1 MKKTK
6 GGTVMKKH
14 LFILLAGLLALASC
28 NKEIQTE
35 VVEPQDGPEAQTN
48 LVPMTFKASLEDL
61 GTKSDIADDFI
72 LWESSDKI
80 AIFDGSAL
88 NKFSVSALSP
98 SGKGAEFFGSAAPAV
113 SYLAVAP
120 FSAAGNINTE
130 NQRFS
135 ITIHGSQTI
144 IGSHSVD
151 SESLVSTAVAT
162 GTTDLAFENQFAL
175 LKVKL
180 EKSNIA
186 AVTVRGN
193 NNETISGTNHFYYDG
208 EGAPR
213 VDLTNAGGKQVTLTY
228 KATAD
233 ADPSAF
239 PAGEYYIA
247 IWPTEFEGGYSVIL
261 TDVDGAKSIKTN
273 STEQVLVR
281 NGGQNLSTIDD
292 FTFCPSVITTAAQ
305 LKMWRRLASHGAY
318 AEGDEVKLGADID
331 LGGYAWTPVPEFLGI
346 FDGQGHKIYN
356 FTISSNA
363 QKVGFIADLGDGNAA
378 AVLKNVVFG
387 SSNGTS
393 ADGTSAINIS
403 TVSSGWAYAG
413 LVAYV
418 KSKASV
424 QNVTNF
430 VPVTGLAEMTVKH
443 RLGGIAGMIGN
454 NVTISDCHNW
464 ADIYDR
470 SACDTGEGSSI
481 AGVVGG
487 WGGSNSNLIGCTNH
501 GQVYNYCTG
510 VPYVAGV
517 IGYTMGDGMLIEDCH
532 NLANGSKEI
541 SNETVSTRDTDK
553 FGSINWSIL
562 TGGIVAVVG
571 KNVTINKCTNTM
583 KIYGKSTSTSNC
595 RACIGGIAGGC
606 IRNGSSIKGCSS
618 SAGDTR
624 PFGDLNTDVT
634 AGGIIGFVGNSSD
647 MVITKADDG
656 TWTTNNTKIHQNNVN
671 NNHALYFG
679 GIVGLLNSKNAVVSY
694 CRNTGKVD
702 SRGNTADKG
711 TFCGG
716 GICGSALGTIT
727 HCINDGIIYNTT
739 GGSGENVIYYSGGIC
754 GDTDAPKE
762 ISYCTNNGPVSV
774 YSSNGS
780 TATGGIISQLKPG
793 STVFKFNTNTGLI
806 TTGNLNSYPGTPKR
820 NIQNIEV
827 SLGALI
833 GKIVPATAEATICEG
848 CVVACD
854 VLNAQTYNK
863 WGYCGLVAGEVFSK
877 DSWPY
882 KVTVGSAAN
891 PLMIVNTTK
900 VATGNDGN
908 PATETVLDNIT
919 SVAIA
924 NKYVMGKKN
933 ALYSST
939 DGSNDVTK
947 LELNLSVVTSA
958 QAGIE

>member
-1 MKKTK
+1 MKKIY
-6 GGTVMKKH
+6 
-14 LFILLAGLLALASC
+14 ILIALGLALAACQKEKKVQDEELATSV
-28 NKEIQTE
+28 NKVQMSFNAI
-35 VVEPQDGPEAQTN
+35 GEAT
-48 LVPMTFKASLEDL
+48 KANISGSSIIWD
-61 GTKSDIADDFI
+61 AD
-72 LWESSDKI
+72 DKI
-80 AIFDGSAL
+80 AIFDGANINEFSLTSGAG
-88 NKFSVSALSP
+88 NKNASFSGTAGEASEYFAI
-98 SGKGAEFFGSAAPAV
+98 
-113 SYLAVAP
+113 AP
-120 FSAAGNINTE
+120 FEASATAPSTANSWISVNISHN
-130 NQRFS
+130 
-135 ITIHGSQTI
+135 QTI
-144 IGSHSVD
+144 VGDHCVD
-151 SESLVSTAVAT
+151 SKALVSTASAA
-162 GTTDLAFENQFAL
+162 GTNNLEFSNQFAL
-175 LKVKL
+175 LKVTL
-180 EKSNIA
+180 ERSDIM
-186 AVTVRGN
+186 AVTLKGN
-193 NNETISGTNHFYYDG
+193 NGESVAGTNHFIYAGD
-208 EGAPR
+208 GAPR
-213 VDLTNAGGKQVTLTY
+213 MDLSNAGQKEVDLIY
-228 KATAD
+228 KASSSAS
-233 ADPSAF
+233 ASAF
-239 PAGEYYIA
+239 PAGDYYIA
-247 IWPTEFEGGYSVIL
+247 IWPTTFSKGYSIIL
-261 TDVDGAKSIKTN
+261 TDENGSKAVRAT
-273 STEQVLVR
+273 STEQVFAR
-281 NGGQNLSTIDD
+281 NGGQNASVVDNG
-292 FTFCPSVITTAAQ
+292 TFCPNVIMTADQ
-305 LKMWRRLASHGAY
+305 LKTWRRLASRGAY
-318 AEGDEVKLGADID
+318 SAGDEVKLGADIN
-331 LGGYAWTPVPEFLGI
+331 LGGYAWEPVTEFLGI

-356 FTISSNA
+356 FTVSSDA
-363 QKVGFIADLGDGNAA
+363 QKVGFIADLGNGSAA

-387 SSNGTS
+387 SSDGTT
-393 ADGTSAINIS
+393 ADGSSSIKIS
-403 TVSSGWAYAG
+403 TSSSGWAYAG

-418 KSKASV
+418 KTKASV

-443 RLGGIAGMIGN
+443 RIAGIAGMIGN
-454 NVTISDCHNW
+454 NVTISNCHNW

-470 SACDTGEGSSI
+470 SACDTGEGSSV

-487 WGGSNSNLIGCTNH
+487 WGGTNSELIGCTNH

-517 IGYTMGDGMLIEDCH
+517 IGYTMGEGMLIEDCH

-541 SNETVSTRDTDK
+541 SNEAVSTRDTDK

-562 TGGIVAVVG
+562 TGGIVGVVG

-583 KIYGKSTSTSNC
+583 KVYGKSTSTSNC

-624 PFGDLNTDVT
+624 PFGDLNTDIT
-634 AGGIIGFVGNSSD
+634 AGGIIGFVGNNSD

-702 SRGNTADKG
+702 SRGNKADKG

-716 GICGSALGTIT
+716 GICGSAIGTIT
-727 HCINDGIIYNTT
+727 NCINDGVIYNTT
-739 GGSGENVIYYSGGIC
+739 AGDGTGVKYYSGGIC

-848 CVVACD
+848 CIVACD
-854 VLNAQTYNK
+854 VLNAQTYDK
-863 WGYCGLVAGEVFSK
+863 WGYCGLVAGEVYSK

-882 KVTVGSAAN
+882 KVTVGSSAN

-900 VATGNDGN
+900 VATGDNGN

-919 SVAIA
+919 SVSIA

-933 ALYSST
+933 TLYSST
-939 DGSNDVTK
+939 DGSNDATK
-947 LELNLSVVTSA
+947 LELNLSVVTAA
-958 QAGIE
+958 QAGIQ

>member
-1 MKKTK
+1 MKY
-6 GGTVMKKH
+6 
-14 LFILLAGLLALASC
+14 IAAGLVIMIGASC
-28 NKEIQTE
+28 EKVQETTVENETKEITY
-35 VVEPQDGPEAQTN
+35 DGYG
-48 LVPMTFKASLEDL
+48 VPMSFKAKGQEVM
-61 GTKSDIADDFI
+61 KSDIDVGASAIVWDSDDA
-72 LWESSDKI
+72 I
-80 AIFDGSAL
+80 AIYDGSEL
-88 NKFSVSALSP
+88 REFSVSSRSNGNKIATFS
-98 SGKGAEFFGSAAPAV
+98 GSAANV
-113 SYLAVAP
+113 STYYSVTP
-120 FSAAGNINTE
+120 YSAATLDTDIKV
-130 NQRFS
+130 
-135 ITIHGSQTI
+135 TIPATQTV
-144 IGSHSVD
+144 IGDHCVD
-151 SESLVSTAVAT
+151 GEAMVAT
-162 GTTDLAFENQFAL
+162 ATVAAGADISFTNQFSL
-175 LKVKL
+175 LKINLSSSDIISVTLAGKGDEAICG
-180 EKSNIA
+180 EKVFS
-186 AVTVRGN
+186 TSDGSF
-193 NNETISGTNHFYYDG
+193 SGTPEGKTINLVYKASK
-208 EGAPR
+208 EGAY
-213 VDLTNAGGKQVTLTY
+213 G
-228 KATAD
+228 
-233 ADPSAF
+233 AF
-239 PAGEYYIA
+239 PAGDYFVVLWPGEFTGGFKLIMTKSDGSKA
-247 IWPTEFEGGYSVIL
+247 IKSTSA
-261 TDVDGAKSIKTN
+261 DVTFALNSGAN
-273 STEQVLVR
+273 A
-281 NGGQNLSTIDD
+281 STIDD
-292 FTFCPSVITTAAQ
+292 VTTWVPNTITTANQ
-305 LKMWRRLASHGAY
+305 LKMWRRVAEYY
-318 AEGDEVKLGADID
+318 AEGEEVKLGADID
-331 LGGYAWTPVPEFLGI
+331 LGGYEWAPMEQFLGI
-346 FDGQGHKIYN
+346 FNGQGHKIYN
-356 FTISSNA
+356 FTVNSDA
-363 QKVGFIADLGDGNAA
+363 QRVGFIANLGDGSAA
-378 AVLKNVVFG
+378 SVLKNTVFG

-403 TVSSGWAYAG
+403 TTSSGWAYAG

-430 VPVTGLAEMTVKH
+430 VPVTGLADMTVKH
-443 RLGGIAGMIGN
+443 RIGGIAGMIGN

-470 SACDTGEGSSI
+470 SACDTGEGSSV

-487 WGGSNSNLIGCTNH
+487 WGGSNSELIGCTNH

-517 IGYTMGDGMLIEDCH
+517 IGYTMGEGMLIENCH
-532 NLANGSKEI
+532 NLENGSKEI
-541 SNETVSTRDTDK
+541 SNEAVSTRDTDK
-553 FGSINWSIL
+553 FGSLNWSIL

-583 KIYGKSTSTSNC
+583 KVYGKSTSTSNC

-618 SAGDTR
+618 SSGDTR
-624 PFGDLNTDVT
+624 PFGDLNTDIT
-634 AGGIIGFVGNSSD
+634 AGGIIGFVGNNSD

-656 TWTTNNTKIHQNNVN
+656 TWTTNSTKIHQNNVN

-694 CRNTGKVD
+694 CRNTGKID

-716 GICGSALGTIT
+716 GICGSAIGTIT
-727 HCINDGIIYNTT
+727 NCINDGIIYNTT
-739 GGSGENVIYYSGGIC
+739 GGSGTNVKYYSGGIC

-780 TATGGIISQLKPG
+780 TATGGILSQLKPG

-854 VLNAQTYNK
+854 VLNAQTYDK
-863 WGYCGLVAGEVFSK
+863 WGYCGLVAGEVYSK

-882 KVTVGSAAN
+882 KVTVGSSEN

-900 VATGNDGN
+900 VATGDNGN
-908 PATETVLDNIT
+908 PANETVLDNIT
-919 SVAIA
+919 TVEIA
-924 NKYVMGKKN
+924 KKYVMGKKN
-933 ALYSST
+933 TLYSST
-939 DGSNDVTK
+939 DGSNDATK
-947 LELNLSVVTSA
+947 LELNLTIATPA

>member
-1 MKKTK
+1 MKKIYILIAMALTLAACQK
-6 GGTVMKKH
+6 EMKVQDE
-14 LFILLAGLLALASC
+14 ALATDV
-28 NKEIQTE
+28 KKVQ
-35 VVEPQDGPEAQTN
+35 
-48 LVPMTFKASLEDL
+48 MTFQAVGEATTKAHIDGNS
-61 GTKSDIADDFI
+61 I
-72 LWESSDKI
+72 LWDAGDKI
-80 AIFDGSAL
+80 AIFDGTAFNEFTLASGAGSKNASFNGTAAEASA
-88 NKFSVSALSP
+88 
-98 SGKGAEFFGSAAPAV
+98 
-113 SYLAVAP
+113 YYAVAP
-120 FSAAGNINTE
+120 FEAATNISTE
-130 NQRFS
+130 NSRLS
-135 ITIHGSQTI
+135 ISLTHSQVI
-144 IGSHSVD
+144 IGSNSVD
-151 SESLVSTAVAT
+151 SRVMVSTAESDGT
-162 GTTDLAFENQFAL
+162 GNLAFKNQFAL
-175 LKVKL
+175 LKVTL
-180 EKSNIA
+180 ERSDIKG
-186 AVTVRGN
+186 VTLWGN
-193 NNETISGTNHFYYDG
+193 NDESIAGTNHYYYAGD
-208 EGAPR
+208 GAPK
-213 VDLTNAGGKQVTLTY
+213 VDLTNAGQKAIDLIY
-228 KATAD
+228 KASAD
-233 ADPSAF
+233 APASAF
-239 PAGEYYIA
+239 PAGDYYIVL
-247 IWPTEFEGGYSVIL
+247 WPTTFSKGYSIIL
-261 TDVDGAKSIKTN
+261 TDENGGKSLK
-273 STEQVLVR
+273 STSQEQVLER
-281 NGGQNLSTIDD
+281 NGGQNAARVDD
-292 FTFCPSVITTAAQ
+292 GTFCPTEIMTAAQ
-305 LKMWRRLASHGAY
+305 LKMWRRLAAAGAY
-318 AEGDEVKLGADID
+318 GEGDEVKLGADIN

-346 FDGQGHKIYN
+346 FDGQNHKIYN
-356 FTISSNA
+356 FTINSDA
-363 QKVGFIADLGDGNAA
+363 QKVGFIADLGNGSAT
-378 AVLKNVVFG
+378 AVLKNVIFG
-387 SSNGTS
+387 SSDGTT
-393 ADGTSAINIS
+393 ADGSSSIEIS
-403 TVSSGWAYAG
+403 TTSSGWAYAG
-413 LVAYV
+413 LIAYV
-418 KSKASV
+418 RHKASI
-424 QNVTNF
+424 QGVTNF
-430 VPVTGLAEMTVKH
+430 VPVTGLADMTVKH
-443 RLGGIAGMIGN
+443 RIAGIAGMIGN
-454 NVTISDCHNW
+454 DVTISDCHNW

-487 WGGSNSNLIGCTNH
+487 WGGSNSELIGCTNH

-517 IGYTMGDGMLIEDCH
+517 IGYTMGEGMLIQDCH

-541 SNETVSTRDTDK
+541 SNEAVSTRDTDK

-562 TGGIVAVVG
+562 TGGIVGVVG

-583 KIYGKSTSTSNC
+583 KVYGKSTSTSNC

-624 PFGDLNTDVT
+624 PFGDLNTDIT

-647 MVITKADDG
+647 MIITKADDG
-656 TWTTNNTKIHQNNVN
+656 TWTTNGTRIHQNNVN

-716 GICGSALGTIT
+716 GICGSAIGTIT

-739 GGSGENVIYYSGGIC
+739 GGSGTNVIYYSGGIC

-806 TTGNLNSYPGTPKR
+806 TTGNLNSYPDTPKR

-854 VLNAQTYNK
+854 VLNAQTYDK
-863 WGYCGLVAGEVFSK
+863 WGYCGLVAGEVYSK

-882 KVTVGSAAN
+882 KVTVGSSAN

-900 VATGNDGN
+900 VATGDNGN

-919 SVAIA
+919 TVAIA

-933 ALYSST
+933 TLYSSN
-939 DGSNDVTK
+939 DGSNNVTK

-958 QAGIE
+958 QAGID

>member
-1 MKKTK
+1 MKKY
-6 GGTVMKKH
+6 
-14 LFILLAGLLALASC
+14 LFFILAGVLAITSC

-35 VVEPQDGPEAQTN
+35 TVEPEDGPEAQTG
-48 LVPMTFKASLEDL
+48 LIPLTFKASLEDL
-61 GTKSDIADDFI
+61 GTKSDIADNFI

-80 AIFDGSAL
+80 AIFDGTDTFK
-88 NKFSVSALSP
+88 KFTVSELSP
-98 SGKGAEFFGSAAPAV
+98 SGKGAEFSGSAASAS
-113 SYLAVAP
+113 SYVAVAP
-120 FSAAGNINTE
+120 YSAATNISTE
-130 NQRFS
+130 NSRIS
-135 ITIHGSQTI
+135 IKIPSTQTV
-144 IGSHSVD
+144 IGSHCVD
-151 SESLVSTAVAT
+151 SESLVSTAVAD

-175 LKVKL
+175 LKVRIDR
-180 EKSNIA
+180 SDVA
-186 AVTVRGN
+186 SVTLTGN
-193 NNETISGTNHFYYDG
+193 NGESINGTNHFYYGG

-213 VDLTNAGGKQVTLTY
+213 MDYSNAAGYKITLVY
-228 KATAD
+228 KAD
-233 ADPSAF
+233 AGSENSAF

-247 IWPTEFEGGYSVIL
+247 LWPNTFEKGYSIIVTT
-261 TDVDGAKSIKTN
+261 TDGSKSIKTK
-273 STEQVLVR
+273 SSPQSLVR
-281 NGGQNLSTIDD
+281 NGGQNLSVVDD
-292 FTFCPSVITTAAQ
+292 GTPCPPVIMNADQ
-305 LKMWRRLASHGAY
+305 LKMWRRLASAGVY

-331 LGGYAWTPVPEFLGI
+331 LDGYAWKPVEQFLGI

-356 FTISSNA
+356 FTINSDA
-363 QKVGFIADLGDGNAA
+363 QKVGFIADLGNGSAA
-378 AVLKNVVFG
+378 AVLKNVIFG
-387 SSNGTS
+387 SSDGTT
-393 ADGTSAINIS
+393 ADGSSSIKIS
-403 TVSSGWAYAG
+403 TTSSGWAYAG

-418 KSKASV
+418 RHKASI
-424 QNVTNF
+424 QGVTNF
-430 VPVTGLAEMTVKH
+430 VPVTGLADMTVKH
-443 RLGGIAGMIGN
+443 RIAGIAGMIGN
-454 NVTISDCHNW
+454 DVTISDCHNW

-487 WGGSNSNLIGCTNH
+487 WGGSNSELIGCTNH

-517 IGYTMGDGMLIEDCH
+517 IGYTMGEGMLIQDCH

-541 SNETVSTRDTDK
+541 SNEAVSTRDTDK

-562 TGGIVAVVG
+562 TGGIVGVVG

-583 KIYGKSTSTSNC
+583 KVYGKSTSASNC

-624 PFGDLNTDVT
+624 PFGDLNTDIT

-647 MVITKADDG
+647 MIITKADDG
-656 TWTTNNTKIHQNNVN
+656 TWTTNGTRIHQNNVN

-702 SRGNTADKG
+702 SRGNKADKG

-716 GICGSALGTIT
+716 GICGSAIGTIT
-727 HCINDGIIYNTT
+727 NCINDGVIYNTT
-739 GGSGENVIYYSGGIC
+739 AGDGTGVKYYSGGIC

-854 VLNAQTYNK
+854 VLNAQTYDK
-863 WGYCGLVAGEVFSK
+863 WGYCGLVAGEVYSK

-882 KVTVGSAAN
+882 KVTVGSSAN

-900 VATGNDGN
+900 VATGDNGN

-919 SVAIA
+919 TVAIA
-924 NKYVMGKKN
+924 NKYVMGKEN
-933 ALYSST
+933 TLYSST
-939 DGSNDVTK
+939 DGSNDATK
-947 LELNLSVVTSA
+947 IELNLSVVTSA

>member
-1 MKKTK
+1 MKKIY
-6 GGTVMKKH
+6 
-14 LFILLAGLLALASC
+14 ILIALGLALAACQKEKKVQDEELATSV
-28 NKEIQTE
+28 NKVQMSFNAI
-35 VVEPQDGPEAQTN
+35 GEAT
-48 LVPMTFKASLEDL
+48 KANISGSSIIWD
-61 GTKSDIADDFI
+61 AD
-72 LWESSDKI
+72 DKI
-80 AIFDGSAL
+80 AIFDGSETKNEFSLTSGAG
-88 NKFSVSALSP
+88 NKNASFSGTA
-98 SGKGAEFFGSAAPAV
+98 GEAAT
-113 SYLAVAP
+113 YFAVAP
-120 FSAAGNINTE
+120 FEAWTNLSTANSWISVNISHN
-130 NQRFS
+130 
-135 ITIHGSQTI
+135 QTI
-144 IGSHSVD
+144 VGDHCVD
-151 SESLVSTAVAT
+151 SKALVSTASAA
-162 GTTDLAFENQFAL
+162 GTNNLEFSNQFAL
-175 LKVKL
+175 LKVTL
-180 EKSNIA
+180 ERSDIM
-186 AVTVRGN
+186 AVTLKGN
-193 NNETISGTNHFYYDG
+193 NGESVAGTNHFIYAGD
-208 EGAPR
+208 GAPQMDLSNAGQKE
-213 VDLTNAGGKQVTLTY
+213 VDLIY
-228 KATAD
+228 KASSSAS
-233 ADPSAF
+233 ASAF
-239 PAGEYYIA
+239 PAGDYYIA
-247 IWPTEFEGGYSVIL
+247 IWPTTFSKGYSIIL
-261 TDVDGAKSIKTN
+261 TDENGSKAVRAT
-273 STEQVLVR
+273 STEQVFAR
-281 NGGQNLSTIDD
+281 NGGQNASVVDNG
-292 FTFCPSVITTAAQ
+292 TFCPNVIMTADQ
-305 LKMWRRLASHGAY
+305 LKTWRRLASRGAY
-318 AEGDEVKLGADID
+318 SAGDEVKLGADID
-331 LGGYAWTPVPEFLGI
+331 LGGYAWEPVTEFLGI

-356 FTISSNA
+356 FTVSSDA
-363 QKVGFIADLGDGNAA
+363 QKVGFIADLGNGSAA

-387 SSNGTS
+387 SSDGTT
-393 ADGTSAINIS
+393 ADGSSSIKIS
-403 TVSSGWAYAG
+403 TSSSGWAYAG

-418 KSKASV
+418 KTKASV

-443 RLGGIAGMIGN
+443 RIAGVAGMIGN
-454 NVTISDCHNW
+454 NVTISNCHNW

-470 SACDTGEGSSI
+470 SACETGEGSSI

-487 WGGSNSNLIGCTNH
+487 WGGTNSELIGCTNH

-517 IGYTMGDGMLIEDCH
+517 IGYTMGEGMLIEDCH

-541 SNETVSTRDTDK
+541 SNETASTRDTDK

-562 TGGIVAVVG
+562 TGGIVGVVG

-583 KIYGKSTSTSNC
+583 KVYGKSTSDSHC

-624 PFGDLNTDVT
+624 PFGDLNTDIT
-634 AGGIIGFVGNSSD
+634 AGGIIGFVGNNSD

-702 SRGNTADKG
+702 SRGNKADKG

-716 GICGSALGTIT
+716 GICGSAIGTIT
-727 HCINDGIIYNTT
+727 NCINDGVIYNTT
-739 GGSGENVIYYSGGIC
+739 AGDGDGVKYYSGGIC

-806 TTGNLNSYPGTPKR
+806 TTGNLNSYPDTPKR

-848 CVVACD
+848 CIVACD
-854 VLNAQTYNK
+854 VLNAQTYDK
-863 WGYCGLVAGEVFSK
+863 WGYCGLVAGEVYSK

-882 KVTVGSAAN
+882 KVTVGSSAN

-900 VATGNDGN
+900 VATGDNGN

-919 SVAIA
+919 TVSIA

-933 ALYSST
+933 TLYSST
-939 DGSNDVTK
+939 DGSNDATK
-947 LELNLSVVTSA
+947 LELNLSVVTAA
-958 QAGIE
+958 QAGIQ

>member
-1 MKKTK
+1 MKKY
-6 GGTVMKKH
+6 
-14 LFILLAGLLALASC
+14 LFIILAGLLAIVSC
-28 NKEIQTE
+28 EKETQTDI
-35 VVEPQDGPEAQTN
+35 VEPQDGPEAQTD

-80 AIFDGSAL
+80 AIFDGTDTFK
-88 NKFSVSALSP
+88 KFTVSELSP
-98 SGKGAEFFGSAAPAV
+98 SGKGAEFSGSAASAS
-113 SYLAVAP
+113 SYVAVAP
-120 FSAAGNINTE
+120 YSAATNISTE
-130 NQRFS
+130 NSRIS
-135 ITIHGSQTI
+135 IKIPSTQTV
-144 IGSHSVD
+144 IGSHCVD
-151 SESLVSTAVAT
+151 SESLVSTAVAD

-180 EKSNIA
+180 ESSNIA
-186 AVTVRGN
+186 AVTVKGN
-193 NNETISGTNHFYYDG
+193 NDESISGTNHFYYGG

-213 VDLTNAGGKQVTLTY
+213 MDYSNAAGYKITLVY
-228 KATAD
+228 KAD
-233 ADPSAF
+233 AGSENSAF

-247 IWPTEFEGGYSVIL
+247 LWPNTFEKGYSIIVTT
-261 TDVDGAKSIKTN
+261 TDGSKSIKTK
-273 STEQVLVR
+273 SSPQSLVR
-281 NGGQNLSTIDD
+281 NGGQNLFVVDD
-292 FTFCPSVITTAAQ
+292 GTPCPPVIMNADQ
-305 LKMWRRLASHGAY
+305 LKMWRRLASAGVY

-331 LGGYAWTPVPEFLGI
+331 LGGYAWKPVEQFLGI

-356 FTISSNA
+356 FTINSDA
-363 QKVGFIADLGDGNAA
+363 QKVGFIADLGNGSAA
-378 AVLKNVVFG
+378 AVLKNVIFG
-387 SSNGTS
+387 SSDGTT
-393 ADGTSAINIS
+393 ADGSSSIKIS
-403 TVSSGWAYAG
+403 TTSSGWAYAG

-418 KSKASV
+418 RHKASI
-424 QNVTNF
+424 QGVTNF
-430 VPVTGLAEMTVKH
+430 VPVTGLADMTVKH
-443 RLGGIAGMIGN
+443 RIAGIAGMIGN
-454 NVTISDCHNW
+454 DVTISDCHNW

-487 WGGSNSNLIGCTNH
+487 WGGSNSELIGCTNH

-517 IGYTMGDGMLIEDCH
+517 IGYTMGEGMLIQDCH

-541 SNETVSTRDTDK
+541 SNEAVSTRDTDK

-562 TGGIVAVVG
+562 TGGIVGVVG

-583 KIYGKSTSTSNC
+583 KVYGKSTSTSNC

-624 PFGDLNTDVT
+624 PFGDLNTDIT

-647 MVITKADDG
+647 MIITKADDG
-656 TWTTNNTKIHQNNVN
+656 TWTTNGTRIHQNNVN

-702 SRGNTADKG
+702 SRGNKADKG

-716 GICGSALGTIT
+716 GICGSAIGTIT
-727 HCINDGIIYNTT
+727 NCINDGVIYNTT
-739 GGSGENVIYYSGGIC
+739 AGDGTGVKYYSGGIC

-854 VLNAQTYNK
+854 VLNAQTYDK
-863 WGYCGLVAGEVFSK
+863 WGYCGLVAGEVYSK

-882 KVTVGSAAN
+882 KVTVGSSAN

-900 VATGNDGN
+900 VATGDNGN

-919 SVAIA
+919 TVAIA
-924 NKYVMGKKN
+924 NKYVMGKEN
-933 ALYSST
+933 TLYSST
-939 DGSNDVTK
+939 DGSNDATK
-947 LELNLSVVTSA
+947 MELNLSVVTSA

>member
-1 MKKTK
+1 MKKY
-6 GGTVMKKH
+6 
-14 LFILLAGLLALASC
+14 LFFILAGVLAITSC

-35 VVEPQDGPEAQTN
+35 TVEPEDGPQAQTD

-80 AIFDGSAL
+80 AIFDGTDTF
-88 NKFSVSALSP
+88 KEFTVSVLSP
-98 SGKGAEFFGSAAPAV
+98 SGKGAEFSGSAASAS
-113 SYLAVAP
+113 SYVAVAP
-120 FSAAGNINTE
+120 FSAASTIKADL
-130 NQRFS
+130 QRFS
-135 ITIHGSQTI
+135 ITVHSSQTI

-151 SESLVSTAVAT
+151 PESLVSTAVAT
-162 GTTDLAFENQFAL
+162 GTSDLAFENQFAL

-180 EKSNIA
+180 EKNGIV
-186 AVTVRGN
+186 AVTVKGN
-193 NNETISGTNHFYYDG
+193 NGESISGTNHFYYGG
-208 EGAPR
+208 EGSPR
-213 VDLTNAGGKQVTLTY
+213 VDLSNAGGKQVTLTY

-233 ADPSAF
+233 ATPSAF
-239 PAGEYYIA
+239 PAGEYYIT
-247 IWPTEFEGGYSVIL
+247 IWPTEFTGGYSVIL
-261 TDVDGAKSIKTN
+261 TDEDGGKSIKTN
-273 STEQVLVR
+273 SNPQTIAR
-281 NGGQNLSTIDD
+281 NGGQDLSTVDD
-292 FTFCPSVITTAAQ
+292 FTFCPAVITTASQ
-305 LKMWRRLASHGAY
+305 LKMWRRLASAGVY
-318 AEGDEVKLGADID
+318 AEGDEVKLGADIN

-356 FTISSNA
+356 FTINSDA
-363 QKVGFIADLGDGNAA
+363 QKVGFIADLGNGSAA
-378 AVLKNVVFG
+378 AVLKNVIFG
-387 SSNGTS
+387 SSDGTT
-393 ADGTSAINIS
+393 ADGSSSIKIS
-403 TVSSGWAYAG
+403 TTSSGWAYAG

-418 KSKASV
+418 RHKASI
-424 QNVTNF
+424 QGVTNF
-430 VPVTGLAEMTVKH
+430 VPVTGLADMTVKH
-443 RLGGIAGMIGN
+443 RIAGIAGMIGN
-454 NVTISDCHNW
+454 DVTISDCHNW

-487 WGGSNSNLIGCTNH
+487 WGGSNSELIGCTNH

-517 IGYTMGDGMLIEDCH
+517 IGYTMGEGMHIQDCH

-541 SNETVSTRDTDK
+541 SNEAVSTRDTDK

-562 TGGIVAVVG
+562 TGGIVGVVG

-583 KIYGKSTSTSNC
+583 KVYGKSTSTSNC

-618 SAGDTR
+618 SADDTR
-624 PFGDLNTDVT
+624 PFGDLNTDIT

-647 MVITKADDG
+647 MIITKADDG
-656 TWTTNNTKIHQNNVN
+656 TWTTNGTRIHQNNVN

-702 SRGNTADKG
+702 SRGNKADKG

-716 GICGSALGTIT
+716 GICGSAIGTIT
-727 HCINDGIIYNTT
+727 NCINDGVIYNTT
-739 GGSGENVIYYSGGIC
+739 AGDGDGVKYYSGGIC

-854 VLNAQTYNK
+854 VLNAQTYDK
-863 WGYCGLVAGEVFSK
+863 WGYCGLVAGEVYSK

-882 KVTVGSAAN
+882 KVTVGSSAN

-900 VATGNDGN
+900 VATGDNGN

-919 SVAIA
+919 TVAIA

-933 ALYSST
+933 TLYSST
-939 DGSNDVTK
+939 DGSNDATK
-947 LELNLSVVTSA
+947 MELNLSVVTSA

>member
-1 MKKTK
+1 MKYIAAGLVIMIGASCEKVQETTVENETK
-6 GGTVMKKH
+6 EIAYDGYGVPMSFKAKGQDVMKSDIDVGASAIVWDSDDAIAIYDGSQLREFSVSSRSNGNKIATFSGSAADVSTYYSVTPYSAATLDTDIKVTIPATQTVIGDH
-14 LFILLAGLLALASC
+14 CVDGEAMVATATVAAGADISFTNQFSLLKISLSGSDIVSVTLTGKSDEAICGEKVLS
-28 NKEIQTE
+28 TS
-35 VVEPQDGPEAQTN
+35 DGTFSGTPEGKTIN
-48 LVPMTFKASLEDL
+48 LVYKASKEGAYGAFPSGDYFVVLWPGEFTNGFKL
-61 GTKSDIADDFI
+61 IMTKSDGSKAIKSTSADVTF
-72 LWESSDKI
+72 
-80 AIFDGSAL
+80 AL
-88 NKFSVSALSP
+88 N
-98 SGKGAEFFGSAAPAV
+98 SGA
-113 SYLAVAP
+113 
-120 FSAAGNINTE
+120 
-130 NQRFS
+130 
-135 ITIHGSQTI
+135 
-144 IGSHSVD
+144 
-151 SESLVSTAVAT
+151 
-162 GTTDLAFENQFAL
+162 
-175 LKVKL
+175 
-180 EKSNIA
+180 
-186 AVTVRGN
+186 
-193 NNETISGTNHFYYDG
+193 
-208 EGAPR
+208 
-213 VDLTNAGGKQVTLTY
+213 NA
-228 KATAD
+228 
-233 ADPSAF
+233 
-239 PAGEYYIA
+239 
-247 IWPTEFEGGYSVIL
+247 
-261 TDVDGAKSIKTN
+261 
-273 STEQVLVR
+273 
-281 NGGQNLSTIDD
+281 STIDD
-292 FTFCPSVITTAAQ
+292 VTTWVPNTITTANQ
-305 LKMWRRLASHGAY
+305 LKMWRRV
-318 AEGDEVKLGADID
+318 AEYYTEGEEVKLGADID
-331 LGGYAWTPVPEFLGI
+331 LDGYAWTPVEQFIGV
-346 FDGQGHKIYN
+346 FNGQNHKIYN
-356 FTISSNA
+356 FTVSSDA
-363 QKVGFIADLGDGNAA
+363 QRVGFIANLGDGSAA
-378 AVLKNVVFG
+378 SVLKNTVFG
-387 SSNGTS
+387 SSDGTS
-393 ADGTSAINIS
+393 ADGTSAISIS
-403 TVSSGWAYAG
+403 TTSSGWAYAG

-443 RLGGIAGMIGN
+443 RIAGITGMIGN
-454 NVTISDCHNW
+454 NVTISGCHNW

-487 WGGSNSNLIGCTNH
+487 WGGTNSELIGCTNH

-532 NLANGSKEI
+532 NLQNGSKEI
-541 SNETVSTRDTDK
+541 SNEAVSTRDTDK
-553 FGSINWSIL
+553 FGSLNWSIL

-583 KIYGKSTSTSNC
+583 KVYGKSTSTSNC

-618 SAGDTR
+618 SSGDTR
-624 PFGDLNTDVT
+624 PFGDLNTDIT
-634 AGGIIGFVGNSSD
+634 AGGIIGFVGNNSD

-656 TWTTNNTKIHQNNVN
+656 TWTTNSTKIHQNTVN

-702 SRGNTADKG
+702 SRGNKADKG

-716 GICGSALGTIT
+716 GICGSAIGTIT
-727 HCINDGIIYNTT
+727 NCINDGVIYNTT
-739 GGSGENVIYYSGGIC
+739 AGDGSGVKYFSGGIC

-780 TATGGIISQLKPG
+780 TATGGILSQLKPG

-854 VLNAQTYNK
+854 VLNAQTYDK
-863 WGYCGLVAGEVFSK
+863 WGYCGLVAGEVYSK

-882 KVTVGSAAN
+882 KVTVGTSEN

-900 VATGNDGN
+900 VATGDNGN
-908 PATETVLDNIT
+908 PANETVLDNIT
-919 SVAIA
+919 TVEIA
-924 NKYVMGKKN
+924 KKYVMGKKN
-933 ALYSST
+933 TLYSST
-939 DGSNDVTK
+939 DGSNDATK
-947 LELNLSVVTSA
+947 LELNLTIATPA

>member
-1 MKKTK
+1 M
-6 GGTVMKKH
+6 
-14 LFILLAGLLALASC
+14 
-28 NKEIQTE
+28 
-35 VVEPQDGPEAQTN
+35 
-48 LVPMTFKASLEDL
+48 
-61 GTKSDIADDFI
+61 KSDIDVGASAIVWDSDDA
-72 LWESSDKI
+72 I
-80 AIFDGSAL
+80 AIYDGSEL
-88 NKFSVSALSP
+88 REFSVSSRSNGNKIATFS
-98 SGKGAEFFGSAAPAV
+98 GSAANV
-113 SYLAVAP
+113 STYYSVTP
-120 FSAAGNINTE
+120 FSAATLDTDIKVAIPDIQTVIGDHCVDGEAMVATATVASGADISFTN
-130 NQRFS
+130 RFS
-135 ITIHGSQTI
+135 
-144 IGSHSVD
+144 
-151 SESLVSTAVAT
+151 
-162 GTTDLAFENQFAL
+162 L
-175 LKVKL
+175 LKINLSSSDIV
-180 EKSNIA
+180 S
-186 AVTVRGN
+186 
-193 NNETISGTNHFYYDG
+193 
-208 EGAPR
+208 
-213 VDLTNAGGKQVTLTY
+213 VTLTGKGDEAICGEKVFSTSDGSFSGTPEGKTINLVY
-228 KATAD
+228 KASKEGAYG
-233 ADPSAF
+233 AF
-239 PAGEYYIA
+239 PAGDYFVVLWPGEFTGGFKLIMTKSDGSKA
-247 IWPTEFEGGYSVIL
+247 IKSTSASVTFTL
-261 TDVDGAKSIKTN
+261 NSGAN
-273 STEQVLVR
+273 A
-281 NGGQNLSTIDD
+281 STIDD
-292 FTFCPSVITTAAQ
+292 VTTWVPNTITTANQ
-305 LKMWRRLASHGAY
+305 LKMWRRVAEYY
-318 AEGDEVKLGADID
+318 AEGEEVKLGADID
-331 LGGYAWTPVPEFLGI
+331 LEGYVWAPVEQFLGI
-346 FDGQGHKIYN
+346 FNGQGHKIYN
-356 FTISSNA
+356 FTVNSDA
-363 QKVGFIADLGDGNAA
+363 QRVGFIANLGDGSAA
-378 AVLKNVVFG
+378 SVLKNTVFG

-403 TVSSGWAYAG
+403 TTSSGWAYAG

-430 VPVTGLAEMTVKH
+430 VPVTGLSDMTVKH
-443 RLGGIAGMIGN
+443 RIGGIAGMIGN

-470 SACDTGEGSSI
+470 SACDTGEGSSV

-487 WGGSNSNLIGCTNH
+487 WGGSNSELIGCTNH

-517 IGYTMGDGMLIEDCH
+517 IGYTMGEGMLIENCH
-532 NLANGSKEI
+532 NLQNGSKEI
-541 SNETVSTRDTDK
+541 SNEAVSTRDTDK
-553 FGSINWSIL
+553 FGSLNWSIL

-583 KIYGKSTSTSNC
+583 KVYGKSTSTSNC

-618 SAGDTR
+618 SSGDTR
-624 PFGDLNTDVT
+624 PFGDLNTDIT
-634 AGGIIGFVGNSSD
+634 AGGIIGFVGNNSD

-656 TWTTNNTKIHQNNVN
+656 TWTTNSTKIHQNNVN

-694 CRNTGKVD
+694 CRNTGKID

-716 GICGSALGTIT
+716 GICGSAIGTIT
-727 HCINDGIIYNTT
+727 NCINDGIIYNTT
-739 GGSGENVIYYSGGIC
+739 GGSGTNVKYYSGGIC

-780 TATGGIISQLKPG
+780 TATGGILSQLKPG

-806 TTGNLNSYPGTPKR
+806 TTGNLNSYPETPKR

-854 VLNAQTYNK
+854 VLNAQTYDK
-863 WGYCGLVAGEVFSK
+863 WGYCGLVAGEVYSK

-882 KVTVGSAAN
+882 KVTVGSSEN

-900 VATGNDGN
+900 VATGDNGN
-908 PATETVLDNIT
+908 PANETVLDNIT
-919 SVAIA
+919 TVEIA
-924 NKYVMGKKN
+924 KKYVMGKKN
-933 ALYSST
+933 TLYSST
-939 DGSNDVTK
+939 DGSNDATK
-947 LELNLSVVTSA
+947 LELNLTIATPA

>member
-1 MKKTK
+1 MKKY
-6 GGTVMKKH
+6 
-14 LFILLAGLLALASC
+14 LFFILAGVLAITSC

-35 VVEPQDGPEAQTN
+35 TVEPEDNPEAQTD

-61 GTKSDIADDFI
+61 GTKSDIADNFI

-80 AIFDGSAL
+80 AIFDL
-88 NKFSVSALSP
+88 TDTFKEFTVSELSP
-98 SGKGAEFFGSAAPAV
+98 SGKGAEFSGSAASAS
-113 SYLAVAP
+113 SYVAVAP
-120 FSAAGNINTE
+120 YSAATNISTE
-130 NQRFS
+130 NSRIS
-135 ITIHGSQTI
+135 IKIPSTQTV
-144 IGSHSVD
+144 IGSHCVD
-151 SESLVSTAVAT
+151 SESLVSTAVAA

-175 LKVKL
+175 LKVRIDR
-180 EKSNIA
+180 SDVA
-186 AVTVRGN
+186 SVTLTGN
-193 NNETISGTNHFYYDG
+193 NGESINGTNHFYYDG

-213 VDLTNAGGKQVTLTY
+213 MDYSNAAGYKITLVY
-228 KATAD
+228 KAD
-233 ADPSAF
+233 ARSENSAF

-247 IWPTEFEGGYSVIL
+247 LWPNTFEKGYSIIVTT
-261 TDVDGAKSIKTN
+261 TDGSKSIKTN
-273 STEQVLVR
+273 SNPQSIAR
-281 NGGQNLSTIDD
+281 NGGQDLSTIDD
-292 FTFCPSVITTAAQ
+292 FTFCPSEITTAAQ
-305 LKMWRRLASHGAY
+305 LKMWRRLASAGVY

-331 LGGYAWTPVPEFLGI
+331 LGGYAWKPVEQFLGI

-356 FTISSNA
+356 FTINSDA
-363 QKVGFIADLGDGNAA
+363 QKVGFIADLGNGSAA
-378 AVLKNVVFG
+378 AVLKNVIFG
-387 SSNGTS
+387 SSDGTT
-393 ADGTSAINIS
+393 ADGSSSIKIS
-403 TVSSGWAYAG
+403 TTSSGWAYAG

-418 KSKASV
+418 RHKASI
-424 QNVTNF
+424 QGVTNF
-430 VPVTGLAEMTVKH
+430 VPVTGLADMTVKH
-443 RLGGIAGMIGN
+443 RIAGIAGMIGN
-454 NVTISDCHNW
+454 DVTISDCHNW

-487 WGGSNSNLIGCTNH
+487 WGGSNSELIGCTNH

-517 IGYTMGDGMLIEDCH
+517 IGYTMGEGMLIQDCH

-541 SNETVSTRDTDK
+541 SNEAVSTRDTDK

-562 TGGIVAVVG
+562 TGGIVGVVG

-583 KIYGKSTSTSNC
+583 KVYGKSTSTSNC

-624 PFGDLNTDVT
+624 PFGDLNTDIT
-634 AGGIIGFVGNSSD
+634 AGGIIGFVGSSSD
-647 MVITKADDG
+647 MIITKADDG
-656 TWTTNNTKIHQNNVN
+656 TWTTNGTRIHQNNVN

-702 SRGNTADKG
+702 SRGNKADKG

-716 GICGSALGTIT
+716 GICGSAIGTIT
-727 HCINDGIIYNTT
+727 NCINDGVIYNTT
-739 GGSGENVIYYSGGIC
+739 AGDGTGVKYYSGGIC

-854 VLNAQTYNK
+854 VLNAQTYDK
-863 WGYCGLVAGEVFSK
+863 WGYCGLVAGEVYSK

-882 KVTVGSAAN
+882 KVTVGSSAN

-900 VATGNDGN
+900 VATGDNGN

-919 SVAIA
+919 TVAIA
-924 NKYVMGKKN
+924 NKYVMGKEN
-933 ALYSST
+933 TLYSST
-939 DGSNDVTK
+939 DGSNDATK
-947 LELNLSVVTSA
+947 IELNLSVVTSA

>member
-1 MKKTK
+1 MKKIYILIAMALTLAACQK
-6 GGTVMKKH
+6 EMKVQDE
-14 LFILLAGLLALASC
+14 ALATDV
-28 NKEIQTE
+28 KK
-35 VVEPQDGPEAQTN
+35 VR
-48 LVPMTFKASLEDL
+48 MTFQAVGEATTKAHIDGNS
-61 GTKSDIADDFI
+61 I
-72 LWESSDKI
+72 LWDAGDKI
-80 AIFDGSAL
+80 AIFDGGTEFNEFTLASGAGSKKASFNGTAAEASA
-88 NKFSVSALSP
+88 
-98 SGKGAEFFGSAAPAV
+98 
-113 SYLAVAP
+113 YYAVAP
-120 FSAAGNINTE
+120 FEAATNISTE
-130 NQRFS
+130 NSRLS
-135 ITIHGSQTI
+135 ISLTHSQVI
-144 IGSHSVD
+144 IGSNSVD
-151 SESLVSTAVAT
+151 SRVMVSTAESDGT
-162 GTTDLAFENQFAL
+162 GNLAFKNQFAL
-175 LKVKL
+175 LKVTL
-180 EKSNIA
+180 ERSDIKG
-186 AVTVRGN
+186 VTLRGN
-193 NNETISGTNHFYYDG
+193 NDESIAGTNHYYYAGD
-208 EGAPR
+208 GAPK
-213 VDLTNAGGKQVTLTY
+213 VDLTNASQKAIDLIY
-228 KATAD
+228 KASAD
-233 ADPSAF
+233 APASAF
-239 PAGEYYIA
+239 PAGDYYIVL
-247 IWPTEFEGGYSVIL
+247 WPTTFSKGYSIIL
-261 TDVDGAKSIKTN
+261 TDENGGKSLK
-273 STEQVLVR
+273 STSQEQVLGR
-281 NGGQNLSTIDD
+281 NGGQNAARVDD
-292 FTFCPSVITTAAQ
+292 GTFCPTEIMTAAQ
-305 LKMWRRLASHGAY
+305 LKMWRRLAAAGAY
-318 AEGDEVKLGADID
+318 GEGDEVKLGADIN
-331 LGGYAWTPVPEFLGI
+331 LGGYAWTPVPQFLGI
-346 FDGQGHKIYN
+346 FNGQNHKIYN
-356 FTISSNA
+356 FTINSDA
-363 QKVGFIADLGDGNAA
+363 QKVGFIADLGNGSAA
-378 AVLKNVVFG
+378 AVLKNVIFG
-387 SSNGTS
+387 SSDGTT
-393 ADGTSAINIS
+393 ADGSSSIKIS
-403 TVSSGWAYAG
+403 TTSSGWAYAG

-418 KSKASV
+418 RHKASI
-424 QNVTNF
+424 QGVTNF
-430 VPVTGLAEMTVKH
+430 VPVTGLADMTVKH
-443 RLGGIAGMIGN
+443 RIAGIAGMIGN
-454 NVTISDCHNW
+454 DVTISDCHNW

-487 WGGSNSNLIGCTNH
+487 WGGSNSELIGCTNH

-517 IGYTMGDGMLIEDCH
+517 IGYTMGEGMLIEDCH

-541 SNETVSTRDTDK
+541 SNETASTRDTDK

-562 TGGIVAVVG
+562 TGGIVGVVG

-583 KIYGKSTSTSNC
+583 KVYGKSTSTSNC

-618 SAGDTR
+618 SADDTR
-624 PFGDLNTDVT
+624 PFGDLNTDIT

-647 MVITKADDG
+647 MIITKADDG
-656 TWTTNNTKIHQNNVN
+656 TWTTNGTRIHQNNVN

-702 SRGNTADKG
+702 SRGNKADKG

-716 GICGSALGTIT
+716 GICGSAIGTIT
-727 HCINDGIIYNTT
+727 NCINDGVIYNTT
-739 GGSGENVIYYSGGIC
+739 AGDGDGVKYYSGGIC

-854 VLNAQTYNK
+854 VLNAQTYDK
-863 WGYCGLVAGEVFSK
+863 WGYCGLVAGEVYSK

-900 VATGNDGN
+900 VATGDNGN
-908 PATETVLDNIT
+908 PANETVLDDIT

-933 ALYSST
+933 TLYSST
-939 DGSNDVTK
+939 DGSNDATK

-958 QAGIE
+958 QAGID